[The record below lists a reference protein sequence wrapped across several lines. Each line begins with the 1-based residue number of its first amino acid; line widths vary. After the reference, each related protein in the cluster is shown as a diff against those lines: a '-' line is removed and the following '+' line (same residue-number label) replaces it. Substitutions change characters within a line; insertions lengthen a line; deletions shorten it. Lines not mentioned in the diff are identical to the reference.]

1 MTRDKL
7 SAESGS
13 PRIVSSID
21 PGALPEGP
29 AALVISHPGHEL
41 RLFGWLGL
49 VKPSVFILTDGS
61 GRSGASRITST
72 SGIVASA
79 GANAGG
85 IYGRLTDKEAYA
97 ALLNR
102 EFSVFTDLA
111 NELAESF
118 GRLGVHYVVGDAIE
132 GYNPIHDVCRMVSSS
147 AVALADN
154 GASRSIDDFEFLLT
168 EDPARWLTDSSA
180 LILRLDDETFQKKL
194 AAVTGYVELKADVE
208 DLFARYGRE
217 AFRFECLRPSTPR
230 AADSRVEAEPPL
242 YESFGE
248 KRVAA
253 GYYNRVIRYRE
264 HVRPLAE
271 ALQRLGTG

>member
-1 MTRDKL
+1 
-7 SAESGS
+7 
-13 PRIVSSID
+13 
-21 PGALPEGP
+21 
-29 AALVISHPGHEL
+29 
-41 RLFGWLGL
+41 
-49 VKPSVFILTDGS
+49 
-61 GRSGASRITST
+61 
-72 SGIVASA
+72 
-79 GANAGG
+79 
-85 IYGRLTDKEAYA
+85 
-97 ALLNR
+97 
-102 EFSVFTDLA
+102 
-111 NELAESF
+111 
-118 GRLGVHYVVGDAIE
+118 
-132 GYNPIHDVCRMVSSS
+132 MVTSS
-147 AVALADN
+147 AVALAHN

-180 LILRLDDETFQKKL
+180 LILRLDDETFEKKL

-217 AFRFECLRPSTPR
+217 AFRFERLRPSTR
-230 AADSRVEAEPPL
+230 GAADSRVEAEPL